1 MAGGRPPRG
10 ELGRVNGT
18 AEGGTT
24 GRGGSRAHDGAARWF
39 RTGRSET
46 VLALG
51 TSLHSEPVTHVHPR
65 PTGPRILSA
74 FLLPHSLPLPLLRDW
89 PPKSDLV
96 FAVLVFFRP
105 FLIDHADDETLIRVR
120 T

>member
-24 GRGGSRAHDGAARWF
+24 GRGGSRARDGAARWF

-51 TSLHSEPVTHVHPR
+51 TSLHSEPVTHVTHVP
-65 PTGPRILSA
+65 PGPEFCLPFFSHTHYLFHSCETGHRS
-74 FLLPHSLPLPLLRDW
+74 
-89 PPKSDLV
+89 
-96 FAVLVFFRP
+96 
-105 FLIDHADDETLIRVR
+105 R

>member
-1 MAGGRPPRG
+1 M
-10 ELGRVNGT
+10 

-51 TSLHSEPVTHVHPR
+51 TSLHSTPVTHVTHVPPGPEFCLSS
-65 PTGPRILSA
+65 PTLTTSSTPARLATEVGPS
-74 FLLPHSLPLPLLRDW
+74 FCCSG
-89 PPKSDLV
+89 
-96 FAVLVFFRP
+96 FF
-105 FLIDHADDETLIRVR
+105 
-120 T
+120 